1 MAIGAQRWDILRGVL
16 TDGLL
21 LWAMGALTGLA
32 GAWVLTTMMNSVLFG
47 VDAHDPAIF
56 GIVPLVLGAV
66 ALLAS
71 YLPARRAANI
81 DPIKALRY
89 E

>member
-1 MAIGAQRWDILRGVL
+1 L

>member
-1 MAIGAQRWDILRGVL
+1 
-16 TDGLL
+16 
-21 LWAMGALTGLA
+21 MGALTGLA
-32 GAWVLTTMMNSVLFG
+32 GAWVLTTMMSSVLFG

>member
-1 MAIGAQRWDILRGVL
+1 MNLVMRDVAALLAVGVGAGVI
-16 TDGLL
+16 
-21 LWAMGALTGLA
+21 ASI
-32 GAWVLTTMMNSVLFG
+32 WVARLVQQLLFG
-47 VDAHDPAIF
+47 LKSNDVETLALAAGSLVAI
-56 GIVPLVLGAV
+56 

-71 YLPARRAANI
+71 YLPARRAMRV

>member
-1 MAIGAQRWDILRGVL
+1 
-16 TDGLL
+16 
-21 LWAMGALTGLA
+21 
-32 GAWVLTTMMNSVLFG
+32 MMNSVLFG